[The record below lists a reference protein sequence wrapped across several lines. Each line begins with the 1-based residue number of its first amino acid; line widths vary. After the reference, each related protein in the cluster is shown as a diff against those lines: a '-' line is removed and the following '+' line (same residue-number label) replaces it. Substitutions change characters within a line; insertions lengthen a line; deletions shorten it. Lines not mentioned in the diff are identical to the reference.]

1 MDLYEPGSSGV
12 LGVAEHWCSGAAEK
26 WYSGTVVQ
34 WYSGTVVQGG
44 TVEQGRSGAVKG

>member
-1 MDLYEPGSSGV
+1 LEYRNI
-12 LGVAEHWCSGAAEK
+12 GAAEK
-26 WYSGTVVQ
+26 WYSGTVVQWYSGTVVQ